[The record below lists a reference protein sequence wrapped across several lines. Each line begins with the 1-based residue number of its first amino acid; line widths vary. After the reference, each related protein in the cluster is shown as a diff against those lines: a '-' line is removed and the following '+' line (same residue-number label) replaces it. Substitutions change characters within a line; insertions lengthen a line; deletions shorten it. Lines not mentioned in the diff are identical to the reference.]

1 MKKKKY
7 LDTLPL
13 PLMLLAIMLAINNHA
28 SAQIGITLG
37 LQPSY
42 SEQVEATMG
51 ARVTDFPMFIMQHGT
66 VGVFFRFDTEG
77 RLYFQPEVNACMD
90 ANWSYASA
98 GNGMQEEFERAFE
111 TLKSIHVDVPVYV
124 GLKILNKK
132 NLKLRVFGSP
142 QWRIRYNTE
151 GSHSEIAWNHLN
163 ANLGVGVDL
172 LSFLTL
178 NVNCR
183 VPVDYGHFSFNKT
196 MVAGTVGFIF

>member
-1 MKKKKY
+1 MFG
-7 LDTLPL
+7 LGTLPL
-13 PLMLLAIMLAINNHA
+13 SLMLLAIMLSINNHA

-51 ARVTDFPMFIMQHGT
+51 ERVTDFPMFIMQHGT
-66 VGVFFRFDTEG
+66 VGVFFRFNTGG
-77 RLYFQPEVNACMD
+77 RLYFQPEVNASLD

-98 GNGMQEEFERAFE
+98 GNGAQEEFERAFE
-111 TLKSIHVDVPVYV
+111 TLKSIHIDVPVYV
-124 GLKILNKK
+124 GVKVLSMKD
-132 NLKLRVFGSP
+132 LKLRVFGCP

-163 ANLGVGVDL
+163 ANLGVGVDV
-172 LSFLTL
+172 LSFLTF

-183 VPVDYGHFSFNKT
+183 VPVDYGHFSFDKT
-196 MVAGTVGFIF
+196 MVAGTVGFMF